1 MVEEELKFYR
11 VILKDKED
19 EIKRLKDMQE
29 KKQSKLNSFA
39 DTIKKL
45 NKRIKEVSEGLRLI
59 GQKKGEYIEKEESHR
74 SERLACQERK
84 N

>member
-29 KKQSKLNSFA
+29 KKQSKLNSSA

-74 SERLACQERK
+74 SERLICQERK